1 MRTLYFTQ
9 EGNQIYNNKV
19 LVDFSNNKV
28 TSCPVDEERWNIKS
42 CFATDEDVEIRY
54 DYKGKTHVKKAQK
67 GDIIIIFDD
76 RDLLDPVIVVKNT
89 EWRNNIINKKA
100 IREANR
106 AKDTVNAEYC
116 DCACENTTCC
126 DGCNMCLKGKC

>member
-9 EGNQIYNNKV
+9 DGNQIYSNKV

-28 TSCPVDEERWNIKS
+28 ASCPVDEERWSIKT
-42 CFATDEDVEIRY
+42 CFATNEDVEIRY

-67 GDIIIIFDD
+67 GDIIMTFDD

-89 EWRNNIINKKA
+89 EWKNNIVNKKA

-106 AKDTVNAEYC
+106 AKDTVNAEY
-116 DCACENTTCC
+116 DDCENTTACC
-126 DGCNMCLKGKC
+126 NSCLKSCC

>member
-1 MRTLYFTQ
+1 MKTLYFIQ
-9 EGNQIYNNKV
+9 EGNQFYNDKV
-19 LVDFSNNKV
+19 LIDFSNNKV

-42 CFATDEDVEIRY
+42 CFATSEDVEIRY
-54 DYKGKTHVKKAQK
+54 EFKGKTYIKKALK
-67 GDIIIIFDD
+67 GDIIITFDD

-106 AKDTVNAEYC
+106 AKDTVNAEYNN
-116 DCACENTTCC
+116 CENTTCC
-126 DGCNMCLKGKC
+126 DDCNMCLKGKC

>member
-54 DYKGKTHVKKAQK
+54 DYKRKTYVKKAQK

-100 IREANR
+100 IREANS
-106 AKDTVNAEYC
+106 AKDTVMAEYS
-116 DCACENTTCC
+116 DCENTTCC

>member
-28 TSCPVDEERWNIKS
+28 TSYPVDEERWNIKS

-100 IREANR
+100 IREANS
-106 AKDTVNAEYC
+106 AKDTVRAGYM
-116 DCACENTTCC
+116 DTTCC
-126 DGCNMCLKGKC
+126 NDCCMCSEKCC

>member
-116 DCACENTTCC
+116 DCDCACENTT
-126 DGCNMCLKGKC
+126 KGKC